1 MANVLSLALK
11 INADASGL
19 KLDPV
24 SKALQKLGEETDRV
38 SGIFDK
44 FTGTSEAAARA
55 QAATEQSL
63 NDLIA
68 ARKAGTVTAQEF
80 AESFGAVEEAAKR
93 QAAEFQRGAD
103 ISERYATEEEK
114 RARTLAEL
122 EQLLAAGAIKEDV
135 YAKAV
140 SDASGATAAAAEAEK
155 QRVAALA
162 EAEKQRQAVLDEG
175 LRLAQRYA
183 TEDEKRTAG
192 LQRIQELLD
201 QGAITEE
208 VAARARADASG
219 ANEAAAKAEK
229 QRADALAAA
238 SRIIEANLTPQ
249 ERYDAQ
255 IQELRGHLD
264 DGRLSQE
271 QYNRAAA
278 KAQQDLDRVGQ
289 QASKTDKNIES
300 LTKNVRILSA
310 IEVGRLIVDGIQA
323 ISNVITNVVG
333 NVASFVSRIANSFD
347 QFNDLSARTGI
358 GVEALQG
365 YSLAAKLAGV
375 DTEAFGTAVQKL
387 AVNIGK
393 ATPGDA
399 LDKSL
404 RNINLSVAQLRGL
417 APEQQFSAIGDA
429 ISGLPTAADRA
440 AAAVEI
446 FGKQGAALAPLFR
459 EGAASIEELR
469 DRAER
474 LGIIV
479 DETQISNIA
488 DMNDAFDLAR
498 ATVEGIAGQVVGNLA
513 PAVTAVV
520 DEFLKFIEQ
529 WQGAEGSGGTGIANA
544 ISEVLLNGAET
555 LAGVFDSF
563 VGNFS
568 EFTGVLEATGA
579 TFKFIG
585 NLLVGISEGLRV
597 VFNTFER
604 VGNLLIIGLGKIL
617 EGLGS
622 WVSSDLEQFGK
633 DLQASG
639 RAQFEKNGKE
649 LEQAAKNAADAVTNA
664 FTGGE
669 SSPQAAG
676 QGAATQFIQG
686 VRQKFEQTQAPEF
699 KINTN
704 IEQTR
709 DRFDSFFNGIV
720 DQSSAVVEPMREFE
734 AAVAAAQEDG
744 KLTADEIARIE
755 QLQAKVNSSLD
766 QELAKRQEAAEAAAK
781 QAEEVDKIIAGS
793 LEQMRIDKEFGG
805 DSSRAKAA
813 DNLLKIQQEQIR
825 VEEQLAAARDAGDQ
839 EAVDAATSRLAT
851 LDQVAAQERDIAS
864 GIAKQRKEAAK
875 EAEKLAAKVAEQQQ
889 KLADRQHEIEL
900 ERANEL
906 ANIRTGSVE
915 INDLRSG
922 GISQFFETLQ
932 EDPAIA
938 EAKKQRAELEKI
950 RKEIAKLNAERVD
963 ILAGTG

>member
-24 SKALQKLGEETDRV
+24 AKALRQLGEETDKV
-38 SGIFDK
+38 SGVFDK

-55 QAATEQSL
+55 QAATEQAL

-68 ARKAGTVTAQEF
+68 ARKAGTVTATEF
-80 AESFGAVEEAAKR
+80 AESFRTVEEAAKR

-103 ISERYATEEEK
+103 ITERYTTEEEK

-122 EQLLAAGAIKEDV
+122 EQLLQAGAIKEDV

-140 SDASGATAAAAEAEK
+140 ADASGATAAAAEAEK

-183 TEDEKRTAG
+183 TEEEKRTAG

-264 DGRLSQE
+264 AGRLSQE

-310 IEVGRLIVDGIQA
+310 IEIGRLLVDGFQA
-323 ISNVITNVVG
+323 LGGIFSSVTNQITSLVSNV
-333 NVASFVSRIANSFD
+333 NSSLDTLVDF
-347 QFNDLSARTGI
+347 SARTGI

-393 ATPGDA
+393 ATPGGE

-404 RNINLSVAQLRGL
+404 RQINLSVAELRAL
-417 APEQQFSAIGDA
+417 SPEQQFSVIGEA
-429 ISGLPTAADRA
+429 ISQLPTAADRA
-440 AAAVEI
+440 AASVAI

-459 EGAASIEELR
+459 EGADSIDELR
-469 DRAER
+469 ERAER

-479 DETQISNIA
+479 SETQINNVA
-488 DMNDAFDLAR
+488 AMNDAFDLVN
-498 ATVEGIAGQVVGNLA
+498 ATIQGIVGQVIGNLA

-520 DEFLKFIEQ
+520 DEFLTFIES
-529 WQGAEGSGGTGIANA
+529 WSGAEGTGGTGIANA
-544 ISEVLLNGAET
+544 ITEVLLTGAET
-555 LAGVFDSF
+555 LAGVFDKF
-563 VGNFS
+563 VGDFS
-568 EFTGVLEATGA
+568 GFTGTLQAVGQTFSFIANILTAASETLRVIFNVFEGIGNGIALALGKVLE
-579 TFKFIG
+579 
-585 NLLVGISEGLRV
+585 GI
-597 VFNTFER
+597 
-604 VGNLLIIGLGKIL
+604 
-617 EGLGS
+617 GS
-622 WVSSDLEQFGK
+622 WVSSDMEAFGK
-633 DLQASG
+633 SLQESARAAMDQNNKDLES
-639 RAQFEKNGKE
+639 
-649 LEQAAKNAADAVTNA
+649 AATNAATAVQRA
-664 FTGGE
+664 FTGDAA
-669 SSPQAAG
+669 SPAAAG
-676 QGAATQFIQG
+676 EGAATQFVQG
-686 VRQKFEQTQAPEF
+686 VRQRFEREQAPEF
-699 KINTN
+699 RFNTN

-709 DRFDSFFNGIV
+709 ERFDSFFNGIV

-793 LEQMRIDKEFGG
+793 LEQMRIDNEFGG

-825 VEEQLAAARDAGDQ
+825 VEEQLAAARAAGDQ

-851 LDQVAAQERDIAS
+851 LDQVAAHERDIAS

-875 EAEKLAAKVAEQQQ
+875 EAEKLAAKAAEQQQ

-906 ANIRTGSVE
+906 ANIRTGSVQ

>member
-24 SKALQKLGEETDRV
+24 SRALQKLGEETDRV

-44 FTGTSEAAARA
+44 FTSTSEAAARA
-55 QAATEQSL
+55 QTATEQAL

-68 ARKAGTVTAQEF
+68 ARKAGTVTATEF
-80 AESFGAVEEAAKR
+80 AESFRTVEEAAKR

-103 ISERYATEEEK
+103 ITERYTTEEEK

-122 EQLLAAGAIKEDV
+122 EQLLQAGAIKEDV

-140 SDASGATAAAAEAEK
+140 ADASGATAAAAEAEK

-192 LQRIQELLD
+192 LQRVQELLD

-238 SRIIEANLTPQ
+238 ARIIEANLTPQ

-310 IEVGRLIVDGIQA
+310 IEIGRLLVDGFQA
-323 ISNVITNVVG
+323 LGGIFSSVTNQITSLVSNV
-333 NVASFVSRIANSFD
+333 NSSLDTLVDF
-347 QFNDLSARTGI
+347 SARTGI

-387 AVNIGK
+387 AVSIGK
-393 ATPGDA
+393 ATPGGE

-404 RNINLSVAQLRGL
+404 RQINLSVAELRAL
-417 APEQQFSAIGDA
+417 SPEQQFSVIGEA
-429 ISGLPTAADRA
+429 ISQLPTAADRA
-440 AAAVEI
+440 AASVAI

-459 EGAASIEELR
+459 EGADSIDELR
-469 DRAER
+469 ERAER

-479 DETQISNIA
+479 SETQIENVA
-488 DMNDAFDLAR
+488 AMNDAFDLVS
-498 ATVEGIAGQVVGNLA
+498 ATIQGIVGQVIGNLA

-520 DEFLKFIEQ
+520 DEFLTFIES
-529 WQGAEGSGGTGIANA
+529 WSGAEGTGGTGIANA
-544 ISEVLLNGAET
+544 ITEVLLTGAET
-555 LAGVFDSF
+555 LAGVFDKF
-563 VGNFS
+563 VGDFS
-568 EFTGVLEATGA
+568 GFTGTLQGVGQTFSFIANILTAASETLRVIFNVFEGIGNGIALALGKVLE
-579 TFKFIG
+579 
-585 NLLVGISEGLRV
+585 GI
-597 VFNTFER
+597 
-604 VGNLLIIGLGKIL
+604 
-617 EGLGS
+617 GS
-622 WVSSDLEQFGK
+622 WVSSDMEAFGK
-633 DLQASG
+633 SLQESARAAMDQNNKDLES
-639 RAQFEKNGKE
+639 
-649 LEQAAKNAADAVTNA
+649 AATNAANAMKRA
-664 FTGGE
+664 FTGDAA
-669 SSPQAAG
+669 SPAAAG
-676 QGAATQFIQG
+676 EGAATQFVQG
-686 VRQKFEQTQAPEF
+686 VRQRFEREQAPEF
-699 KINTN
+699 RFNTN

-709 DRFDSFFNGIV
+709 ERFDSFFNGIV

-793 LEQMRIDKEFGG
+793 LEQMRIDNEFGG

-825 VEEQLAAARDAGDQ
+825 VEEQLAAARAAGDQ

-864 GIAKQRKEAAK
+864 GAAKQRKEAAK

-889 KLADRQHEIEL
+889 KLADRQHELEL

-906 ANIRTGSVE
+906 ANVRTGSVQ